1 MMPFCSGVYG
11 RDELL
16 LQARVPTGLPKAPAL
31 EDQPIVTA
39 EDRGTDGPE
48 CPEALETGRFD
59 RSLRLL
65 RPTPEGKLVA
75 DEFPVMAINHG
86 GQMRPAIVL
95 TSDMRHIHRPP
106 FVAPAHLTHPA
117 AHAGPRVDDR

>member
-1 MMPFCSGVYG
+1 MVRRASSNVWNVCCQTHSSLRLRKKRSMMPFCSGVYG

-65 RPTPEGKLVA
+65 RSTPEGKLVA
-75 DEFPVMAINHG
+75 DEFHVRGWHARRRLAG
-86 GQMRPAIVL
+86 G
-95 TSDMRHIHRPP
+95 
-106 FVAPAHLTHPA
+106 
-117 AHAGPRVDDR
+117 